1 MIRGYILAS
10 PDQLVRMTWGI
21 SVNTTILVAFISF
34 IASSGLFAVYY
45 FKYHPRVSYLEKY
58 DCIKELSCCPRIGVK
73 VEEIPGDTSDD
84 DDEDERP
91 KPPAAQKPFKAE
103 NSVQD
108 EVREGL
114 NFQNQVTEI
123 STEGR
128 PRPPAAPKPVRAK
141 NSFQNRMRKGFDF
154 QSRVTK
160 RSQDRIPMVPVMLQ
174 SDQRDLQE
182 DDY

>member
-1 MIRGYILAS
+1 MIWGVSVNSTILA
-10 PDQLVRMTWGI
+10 
-21 SVNTTILVAFISF
+21 AFIFF
-34 IASSGLFAVYY
+34 IASCCLFAVYY
-45 FKYHPRVSYLEKY
+45 LNYLPRASYLEKY
-58 DCIKELSCCPRIGVK
+58 DCIKELSCWPRIGVE

-84 DDEDERP
+84 NDDDQRP
-91 KPPAAQKPFKAE
+91 KPQAAPKHFQAE

-108 EVREGL
+108 EVKEGL
-114 NFQNQVTEI
+114 NFQTQVTEI

-154 QSRVTK
+154 QSRVTT
-160 RSQDRIPMVPVMLQ
+160 RSQDRIPMVPVMFK